1 MLSTMPQPFQ
11 QFQQPLDPVLTPSG
25 SSGSLSSLS
34 SIAMTPRMG
43 DNSNHGL
50 NPAATPPIR
59 PDRPC
64 DACRR
69 RQGHCV
75 INPDSAS
82 CVMCQFH
89 GQACTFIE
97 DVVPRRRQQP
107 NPVMGSSSITTNY
120 SSTTAAGAPLARH
133 IQPAA
138 DGNGQAPR
146 RQSGE
151 TIPTGPGIDDYANL
165 QGESML
171 KKTLGLQNHRYAKY
185 IGPTDEHDFALLDL
199 RLYDDVQ
206 GESPADQGS
215 FRKVGPNE
223 FFHQYA
229 DSDSPNHFREVED
242 LDNIEHIVAPH
253 GEDLIKLYFRIVH
266 PNYPILH
273 KKVFLEKYGRTY
285 REFSPPLLAAVYI
298 LALNWWSYSPE
309 LSQLVKPDVAQ
320 LEDVAYRTLQDVSHR
335 AKLSTVQAGLLLL
348 QRPRS
353 NQAWQLT
360 AQLVAI
366 GQDLGLHLDCS
377 NWRIP
382 EWERGLR
389 RRLAW
394 ALYMQDTWSAL
405 IYGRP
410 PHISSTNWA
419 VQPVRDSDFP
429 ESVESDVEEAS
440 STGVEKGRTLFTYM
454 IALTKM
460 LCEVLENLYSLKAEM
475 EVQNAFDTTKAILER
490 AKPIQ
495 LKLRSWY
502 AEMPDVLRMDATRPG
517 TLSSV
522 GYLHLAYF
530 ATEITLHRRVIR
542 SLSQKTDPY
551 LVQICRSAAK
561 ARLISAMDFFNRLKP
576 EHLQSFWYFA
586 SKFNFALIGTFAGL
600 CFVTSVSQ
608 EEAEFY
614 RRRLQEYRWTLRVSN
629 KSAEFLEI
637 ASGILESAVG
647 ALLKAADSIDSRRL
661 AFPMLQH
668 QVSREDATMDTSY
681 PGADYGSGEQQAYY
695 DTPMGS

>member
-1 MLSTMPQPFQ
+1 MSVAMSRAFQ
-11 QFQQPLDPVLTPSG
+11 ADPIPDALHSG
-25 SSGSLSSLS
+25 SRNSSLGDMPLS
-34 SIAMTPRMG
+34 NSRGTSTPT
-43 DNSNHGL
+43 S
-50 NPAATPPIR
+50 R

-69 RQGHCV
+69 RKSRCV
-75 INPDSAS
+75 IESDASS

-89 GQACTFIE
+89 KQSCTFVE
-97 DVVPRRRQQP
+97 DAAPRRRKPTNQSS
-107 NPVMGSSSITTNY
+107 VADSSMGP
-120 SSTTAAGAPLARH
+120 AAGLAR
-133 IQPAA
+133 QRRSGS
-138 DGNGQAPR
+138 DGNGYAAPR
-146 RQSGE
+146 RESADSLR
-151 TIPTGPGIDDYANL
+151 TGPGVDDYANL
-165 QGESML
+165 QGESLL

-199 RLYDDVQ
+199 RLYDDIK

-229 DSDSPNHFREVED
+229 DADSPNHFREVEE
-242 LDNIEHIVAPH
+242 LDNIERIVAPH
-253 GEDLIKLYFRIVH
+253 GEALIRLYFRIVH
-266 PNYPILH
+266 PSFPILH
-273 KKVFLEKYGRTY
+273 KKVYLEKYARTH

-298 LALNWWSYSPE
+298 LALNWWSYSSE
-309 LSQLVKPDVAQ
+309 LAKLNKPDVAE
-320 LEDVAYRTLQDVSHR
+320 LEDIAYRTLQDVSYR

-348 QRPRS
+348 QRPNS
-353 NQAWQLT
+353 NQGWQLT
-360 AQLVAI
+360 SQLVAI

-377 NWRIP
+377 NWRVP
-382 EWERGLR
+382 AWEKGLR
-389 RRLAW
+389 KRLAW
-394 ALYMQDTWSAL
+394 ALFMQDTWSAL

-410 PHISSTNWA
+410 PHISMTNWA
-419 VQPVRDSDFP
+419 VHPVISSDFP
-429 ESVESDVEEAS
+429 ESAADEDGEDG
-440 STGVEKGRTLFTYM
+440 STEVEKGRTLFSAM
-454 IALTKM
+454 ITLTKM
-460 LCEVLENLYSLKAEM
+460 LAEVLEALYSLKAEN
-475 EVQNAFDTTKAILER
+475 EVKSSYDTTKAILER

-502 AEMPDVLRMDATRPG
+502 ADMPEALRMDATRVG
-517 TLSSV
+517 KLSSV

-542 SLSQKTDPY
+542 SLDHNTDPY
-551 LVQICRSAAK
+551 MIQICRSAAK

-600 CFVTSVSQ
+600 CFVTSVTQ

-614 RRRLQEYRWTLRVSN
+614 QRRLQEYRWTLRVSN

-647 ALLKAADSIDSRRL
+647 ALLKAADSIDSKGIS
-661 AFPMLQH
+661 FPMLQH
-668 QVSREDATMDTSY
+668 HAPPEDEDIAMESFY
-681 PGADYGSGEQQAYY
+681 PSADDPFY
-695 DTPMGS
+695 DQNMNLNA

>member
-1 MLSTMPQPFQ
+1 M
-11 QFQQPLDPVLTPSG
+11 
-25 SSGSLSSLS
+25 SSP
-34 SIAMTPRMG
+34 ATTPRVG
-43 DNSNHGL
+43 DNNAH
-50 NPAATPPIR
+50 AANLATLR

-64 DACRR
+64 DSCRR
-69 RQGHCV
+69 RKSRCV
-75 INPDSAS
+75 INSDAVA

-89 GQACTFIE
+89 RQACTFVE
-97 DVVPRRRQQP
+97 EAVPRRRKPTNP
-107 NPVMGSSSITTNY
+107 NPVAVVSSDTT
-120 SSTTAAGAPLARH
+120 TTAASGASLARH
-133 IQPAA
+133 RRSGS
-138 DGNGQAPR
+138 DGDGHAPR
-146 RQSGE
+146 GQSGDY
-151 TIPTGPGIDDYANL
+151 IDDYANL
-165 QGESML
+165 QGESLL
-171 KKTLGLQNHRYAKY
+171 KKTLGLQTHRYAKY

-199 RLYDDVQ
+199 RLYDDAQ

-215 FRKVGPNE
+215 FRKVGQNE
-223 FFHQYA
+223 FFHQYDDA
-229 DSDSPNHFREVED
+229 DSPNHFRDVEE
-242 LDNIEHIVAPH
+242 LDQIEHIVAPY
-253 GEDLIKLYFRIVH
+253 GEALITLYFRIVH
-266 PNYPILH
+266 PSFPILH
-273 KKVFLEKYGRTY
+273 KKVFVEKYARSY

-298 LALNWWSYSPE
+298 LALNWWSYNADLAKSR
-309 LSQLVKPDVAQ
+309 KPDVGL
-320 LEDVAYRTLQDVSHR
+320 LEDIAYRTLQDVSHR

-348 QRPRS
+348 QRPGS

-382 EWERGLR
+382 AWERGLR
-389 RRLAW
+389 KRLAW
-394 ALYMQDTWSAL
+394 ALFMQDNWSAL

-419 VQPVRDSDFP
+419 VQPITAGDFP
-429 ESVESDVEEAS
+429 EQTEDECEEAEEDGS
-440 STGVEKGRTLFTYM
+440 ADVEKGRTLFSAM
-454 IALTKM
+454 ITLTKM
-460 LCEVLENLYSLKAEM
+460 LAEVLEALYSLKAET
-475 EVQNAFDTTKAILER
+475 EVKNAYDTTKAILER

-495 LKLRSWY
+495 LKLRAWY
-502 AEMPDVLRMDATRPG
+502 ADMPEVLRMDATRAG
-517 TLSSV
+517 KLSSV

-542 SLSQKTDPY
+542 SLSQNTDPY
-551 LVQICRSAAK
+551 LIQICRSAAK

-600 CFVTSVSQ
+600 CFVTSHSQ
-608 EEAEFY
+608 EEGEFY

-647 ALLKAADSIDSRRL
+647 ALLKAADTIDSRRL

-668 QVSREDATMDTSY
+668 QVEAEDGPIDSFY
-681 PGADYGSGEQQAYY
+681 LGAEEVYY
-695 DTPMGS
+695 DTPMEP

>member
-1 MLSTMPQPFQ
+1 MSPTSLGDNGVSPPFAG
-11 QFQQPLDPVLTPSG
+11 PGPG
-25 SSGSLSSLS
+25 SVN
-34 SIAMTPRMG
+34 AMTSSPSARVG
-43 DNSNHGL
+43 EGPSPLGV
-50 NPAATPPIR
+50 R

-64 DACRR
+64 DGCRR
-69 RQGHCV
+69 RKSRCV
-75 INPDSAS
+75 INPDAAS

-89 GQACTFIE
+89 KQACTFIE
-97 DVVPRRRQQP
+97 DAAPRRRKQP
-107 NPVMGSSSITTNY
+107 NNNTNNNHVY
-120 SSTTAAGAPLARH
+120 NNHNTVTGGTATSENASVASLAR
-133 IQPAA
+133 QRRSGS
-138 DGNGQAPR
+138 DGNGHAPR
-146 RQSGE
+146 RQSAE
-151 TIPTGPGIDDYANL
+151 SIRIGPVIDDYANL
-165 QGESML
+165 QGESLL

-199 RLYDDVQ
+199 RLYDDIK

-229 DSDSPNHFREVED
+229 DSDSPNHAREVEE
-242 LDNIEHIVAPH
+242 LDNIERIVAPH
-253 GEDLIKLYFRIVH
+253 GEALIRLYFRIVH
-266 PNYPILH
+266 PTFPILH
-273 KKVFLEKYGRTY
+273 KKVYLEKYGRTH

-298 LALNWWSYSPE
+298 LALNWWSYSIE
-309 LSQLVKPDVAQ
+309 LARQTKPNVAE

-348 QRPRS
+348 QRPGS

-382 EWERGLR
+382 SWEKGLR
-389 RRLAW
+389 KRLGW
-394 ALYMQDTWSAL
+394 ALFMQDTWSAL

-410 PHISSTNWA
+410 PHISNTNWA
-419 VQPVRDSDFP
+419 VQPVISSDFP
-429 ESVESDVEEAS
+429 ESAADEDEEDG
-440 STGVEKGRTLFTYM
+440 STEVEKGRTLFSAM
-454 IALTKM
+454 ITLTKM
-460 LCEVLENLYSLKAEM
+460 LAEVLEELYSLRAEL
-475 EVQNAFDTTKAILER
+475 EVKNSYDSTKAILDR

-502 AEMPDVLRMDATRPG
+502 AEMPETLRMDATRVG
-517 TLSSV
+517 KLSSV

-530 ATEITLHRRVIR
+530 ATEITLHRRILR
-542 SLSQKTDPY
+542 SLSPNTDPY
-551 LVQICRSAAK
+551 MIQICRSAAK

-614 RRRLQEYRWTLRVSN
+614 QRRLQEYRWTLRVSN

-647 ALLKAADSIDSRRL
+647 SLLKAADAIDSRRWS
-661 AFPMLQH
+661 FPMLSQ
-668 QVSREDATMDTSY
+668 QQLPDDDTAMDSFFPSTDDAFFDTQMDS
-681 PGADYGSGEQQAYY
+681 
-695 DTPMGS
+695 

>member
-1 MLSTMPQPFQ
+1 MPHPFQ
-11 QFQQPLDPVLTPSG
+11 QLQQLQHPPDQFHADSGG
-25 SSGSLSSLS
+25 SSGSLSSMS
-34 SIAMTPRMG
+34 SPAMASRAG
-43 DNSNHGL
+43 DNTAN
-50 NPAATPPIR
+50 IR

-64 DACRR
+64 DGCRR
-69 RQGHCV
+69 RKSRCV
-75 INPDSAS
+75 INADAVS

-89 GQACTFIE
+89 RQACTFIE
-97 DVVPRRRQQP
+97 EAAPRRRKQT
-107 NPVMGSSSITTNY
+107 NPVAVSPDT
-120 SSTTAAGAPLARH
+120 TTATSGASLARH
-133 IQPAA
+133 RRTDL
-138 DGNGQAPR
+138 DGNGHAPR

-151 TIPTGPGIDDYANL
+151 SIPTGPVIDDYAKL
-165 QGESML
+165 QGESLL
-171 KKTLGLQNHRYAKY
+171 KKTLGLQTHRYAKY

-199 RLYDDVQ
+199 RLYDDIK

-229 DSDSPNHFREVED
+229 DADSPNHFREIEE
-242 LDNIEHIVAPH
+242 LDNIERIVAPH
-253 GEDLIKLYFRIVH
+253 GEALIKLYFRIVH
-266 PNYPILH
+266 PSFPILH

-298 LALNWWSYSPE
+298 LALNWWSYSAE
-309 LSQLVKPDVAQ
+309 LAKSLKPDVAH
-320 LEDVAYRTLQDVSHR
+320 LEDIAYRTLQDVSHR

-348 QRPRS
+348 QRPGS

-360 AQLVAI
+360 SQLVAI

-382 EWERGLR
+382 LWERGLR
-389 RRLAW
+389 KRLAW

-419 VQPVRDSDFP
+419 VQPVTGSDFP
-429 ESVESDVEEAS
+429 ESAADEDEEDG
-440 STGVEKGRTLFTYM
+440 STEVEKGRTLFSAM
-454 IALTKM
+454 ITLTKM
-460 LCEVLENLYSLKAEM
+460 LTEVLEGLYSSKAEM
-475 EVQNAFDTTKAILER
+475 EVKNAYDTTKAILER

-502 AEMPDVLRMDATRPG
+502 ADMPEVLRMDATKVG
-517 TLSSV
+517 KLSSV

-542 SLSQKTDPY
+542 SLSHSTDPY

-661 AFPMLQH
+661 AFPMLQ
-668 QVSREDATMDTSY
+668 QQAVEEDATMDAFYQGTH
-681 PGADYGSGEQQAYY
+681 EEYY
-695 DTPMGS
+695 DTPMEP